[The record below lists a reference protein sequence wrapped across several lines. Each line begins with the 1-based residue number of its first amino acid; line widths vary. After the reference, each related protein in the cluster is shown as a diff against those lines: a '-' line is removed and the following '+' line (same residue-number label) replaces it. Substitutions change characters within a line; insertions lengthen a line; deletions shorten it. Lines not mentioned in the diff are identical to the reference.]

1 MQLLNISYPSFLSI
15 IFLSSVLIGFPNR
28 SLSISHNFKIYKEA
42 TRELIKI
49 DTPVDNRIQGKIE
62 KDFPLSWRSLYEKNN
77 PLKSQLALQ
86 AYAEAKRR
94 SSSKQIITPT
104 YNALYDAVKSTLG
117 DEFNHFPGHENIGIS
132 YLKRGDNGYFSLGND
147 GKLIFWEES
156 KTLFRPQEIENRFI
170 FYWRGEKMKIIP
182 SSIPNYQII
191 DLATED
197 QKTIL
202 YTGKGKFIQIDSETD
217 QYIEIINS
225 ELDFKRVKIFPSD
238 DGWNIFSKN
247 EWFQLSVNSPDNIV
261 WNKQLLNFHVG
272 EIIESP
278 AGFLILD
285 AEGLYELNTD
295 TGESLKQSI
304 VFRGMPNKIVMD
316 NFFKTL
322 AIGYISGDISLFDLS
337 NQRESAFLRGHNAR
351 ISALS
356 FDNDH
361 RLFSASF
368 DKTVGIWDLRDL
380 DAFPIKF
387 YDQSSFITHLS
398 LDEKTQRLVIGEING
413 TIKYYDLN
421 PEKLKHLLCQSSIE
435 PLSREAWSKYVGDER
450 PYLPYQCEIDALP
463 QD

>member
-1 MQLLNISYPSFLSI
+1 
-15 IFLSSVLIGFPNR
+15 
-28 SLSISHNFKIYKEA
+28 
-42 TRELIKI
+42 
-49 DTPVDNRIQGKIE
+49 
-62 KDFPLSWRSLYEKNN
+62 
-77 PLKSQLALQ
+77 
-86 AYAEAKRR
+86 
-94 SSSKQIITPT
+94 
-104 YNALYDAVKSTLG
+104 
-117 DEFNHFPGHENIGIS
+117 
-132 YLKRGDNGYFSLGND
+132 LKRGDNGYFSLGND

-156 KTLFRPQEIENRFI
+156 KTLFRPREIENRFI
-170 FYWRGEKMKIIP
+170 FFWRGEKMKIIP

-191 DLATED
+191 DLATEG

-247 EWFQLSVNSPDNIV
+247 EWFQLTVNSPDNNV
-261 WNKQLLNFHVG
+261 WNKKQLNFHVG
-272 EIIESP
+272 ELIESP

-295 TGESLKQSI
+295 TGESLKQSF
-304 VFRGMPNKIVMD
+304 VFKGMPNKIVMD
-316 NFFKTL
+316 NLFKTL

-337 NQRESAFLRGHNAR
+337 NQRESAFLSGHNAR

-356 FDNDH
+356 FDNNQ

-368 DKTVGIWDLRDL
+368 DKTVDIWDLHNL
-380 DAFPIKF
+380 DTFPIKL

-398 LDEKTQRLVIGEING
+398 FDEKAQRLVIGEING

-421 PEKLKHLLCQSSIE
+421 LEKLKHLLCQSLIE
-435 PLSREAWSKYVGDER
+435 PLSREAWSKYVVDER
-450 PYLPYQCEIDALP
+450 PYLPYHCEIDALP